1 MSRTKRVVILAS
13 MFISLFSVCNLNLI
27 SLGEEKD
34 YLDPQNADKKIDGV
48 LLSDSFS
55 FCLDGKRLLFSGVS
69 KEETWNTSVEKMFR
83 KVENTGQ
90 REDAFPRDEV
100 IRERYEH
107 VNKNRELRLF
117 LNLTDTNT
125 IPYQKGFC
133 G

>member
-83 KVENTGQ
+83 TVENTGQ

-107 VNKNRELRLF
+107 VNKKSGIKR
-117 LNLTDTNT
+117 
-125 IPYQKGFC
+125 K
-133 G
+133 